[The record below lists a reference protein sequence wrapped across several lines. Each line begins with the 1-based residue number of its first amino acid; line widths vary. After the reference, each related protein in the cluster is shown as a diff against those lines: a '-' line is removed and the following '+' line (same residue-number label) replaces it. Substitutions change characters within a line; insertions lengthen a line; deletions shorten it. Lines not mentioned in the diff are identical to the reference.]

1 MNIKEFSKITGISA
15 HTLRY
20 YEKIGILQEVKRNAS
35 GHRNYT
41 ERDIVWAEF
50 INRLKETGMP
60 LAKIK
65 KYDSLRKRG
74 EYNAKTRMNLLEQ
87 HALVLKQKITE
98 EQQHL
103 KKINEKIQHYE
114 KLLSNKKP
122 LDLK

>member
-50 INRLKETGMP
+50 INRLKETGMH
-60 LAKIK
+60 LAQIK
-65 KYDSLRKRG
+65 EYASLRKRG
-74 EYNAKTRMNLLEQ
+74 ECTAKTRMNLLEQ

-103 KKINEKIQHYE
+103 KKIKEKIQHYE
-114 KLLSNKKP
+114 KLLSNEKP

>member
-60 LAKIK
+60 LAQIK
-65 KYDSLRKRG
+65 EYASLRKRG
-74 EYNAKTRMNLLEQ
+74 ECTAKTRMNLLEQ

-103 KKINEKIQHYE
+103 KKINEKIQHNE

>member
-1 MNIKEFSKITGISA
+1 MNIKEFSEITGISA

-60 LAKIK
+60 LAQIK
-65 KYDSLRKRG
+65 EYASLRKRG
-74 EYNAKTRMNLLEQ
+74 ECTAKTRMNLLEQ

-114 KLLSNKKP
+114 KLLSNEKP

>member
-60 LAKIK
+60 LAQIK
-65 KYDSLRKRG
+65 EYASLRKRG
-74 EYNAKTRMNLLEQ
+74 ECTAKTRMNLLEQ

-103 KKINEKIQHYE
+103 KKINETIRHSAC
-114 KLLSNKKP
+114 LFSHHAS
-122 LDLK
+122 LDFK

>member
-1 MNIKEFSKITGISA
+1 
-15 HTLRY
+15 
-20 YEKIGILQEVKRNAS
+20 
-35 GHRNYT
+35 
-41 ERDIVWAEF
+41 
-50 INRLKETGMP
+50 
-60 LAKIK
+60 
-65 KYDSLRKRG
+65 
-74 EYNAKTRMNLLEQ
+74 MNLLEQ

>member
-1 MNIKEFSKITGISA
+1 MNIKKFSEITSISA

-20 YEKIGILQEVKRNAS
+20 YEKIGILQEVNRNAS

-60 LAKIK
+60 LAQIK
-65 KYDSLRKRG
+65 EYAALRKQG
-74 EYNAKTRMNLLEQ
+74 ESTAKARMSLLEQ